1 MVMPFL
7 RPEES
12 GGIQALEQGAWK
24 GTFMAM
30 VEYALRADTM
40 AFCCCIESAA
50 HGILAVG
57 NRCHRRRFILADAE
71 MLWTGR

>member
-40 AFCCCIESAA
+40 AFLLLYRVCGPWDFSC
-50 HGILAVG
+50 G
-57 NRCHRRRFILADAE
+57 
-71 MLWTGR
+71 